1 MAMQAM
7 GASGQS
13 GGGAKPK
20 NFNQTASRLMG
31 YFAPYKG
38 RVFAMIGCALLGVFF
53 NIIGPK
59 ILGNATNIVASGV
72 QSGNIPFLRFQL
84 TLVALAVV
92 YALSAIFTY
101 IQQKTT
107 ASVAQTTLY
116 DLREEVDKKIQRL
129 PLNYYDTHTHGDIL
143 SRTTTDIETISTTI
157 QQLLTQFVTSAFTI
171 IGIIFMML
179 TLSWE
184 MTVIALLVL
193 PVALGLCGLVIK
205 RSQKY
210 YKGQQQKLGGV
221 NSYVEE
227 LYSGHTIMKLYGTED
242 ASGDTFDEMNDELYE
257 DARRAQFT
265 SSIMMP
271 LTNMV
276 GNVGYVGI
284 CVFGGIMATGGQL
297 TVGAIQAFIQYMQQF
312 TQPIIQTTNILNLLQ
327 STIAAA
333 ERVFDLLDEK
343 EQSPER
349 ETLQTLE
356 KVQGD
361 IQFEGVK
368 FGYTPEKLLITDMN
382 VHVKPAQ
389 KVGICG
395 PTGAGKTTLVNL
407 LMRFYDLN
415 GGAIRIDG
423 VDSCDMSRQNLR
435 RLFGMVLQD
444 TWLYEASI
452 RDNIRYG
459 RPEATD
465 KEVEEACQMANAD
478 YFIKTLPEGYDT
490 LIDESAS
497 NLSAGQKQLLTIAR
511 AFCADP
517 QILILDEATSSVD
530 TRTEKLISQAMA
542 RLTEGKTNF
551 QIAHRLSTIKDSDL
565 ILVLRDGDLVEQGN
579 HEELLQMH
587 GTYAELYNS
596 QFA

>member
-1 MAMQAM
+1 MANQQETVQKNKPQDF
-7 GASGQS
+7 GQI
-13 GGGAKPK
+13 AR
-20 NFNQTASRLMG
+20 RLLG
-31 YFAPYKG
+31 YFKPYKY
-38 RVFAMIGCALLGVFF
+38 RVLTMLICALLGVFF
-53 NIIGPK
+53 CILGPK
-59 ILGNATNIVASGV
+59 ILGDATNIIASGV
-72 QSGNIPFLRFQL
+72 QDGEIPFLRFRL
-84 TLVALAVV
+84 TLVSLAVV
-92 YALSAIFTY
+92 YGLSAVFTY
-101 IQQKTT
+101 VQQKVT
-107 ASVAQTTLY
+107 ANVAQTTLY
-116 DLREEVDKKIQRL
+116 DLREDVDHKIQGL
-129 PLNYYDTHTHGDIL
+129 PLGYYDTHTHGDIL
-143 SRTTTDIETISTTI
+143 SRTTTDIETISTTL
-157 QQLLTQFVTSAFTI
+157 QQLLTQFLTSAFTI
-171 IGIIFMML
+171 VGIIFMML
-179 TLSWE
+179 TLSWQ

-193 PVALGLCGLVIK
+193 PAALGLCITVIRK
-205 RSQKY
+205 SQKY
-210 YKGQQQKLGGV
+210 YIGQQKKLGGV

-242 ASGDTFDEMNDELYE
+242 QSGDEFDEMNDNLYE

-271 LTNMV
+271 LTNLV
-276 GNVGYVGI
+276 GNIGYVGI
-284 CVFGGIMATGGQL
+284 CVFGGIMASNGQL

-333 ERVFDLLDEK
+333 GRVFELLDEP
-343 EQSPER
+343 EQSGER
-349 ETLQTLE
+349 EKLQTLQTAKGE
-356 KVQGD
+356 IVFD
-361 IQFEGVK
+361 HVK
-368 FGYTPEKLLITDMN
+368 FGYTPEKMLVTDMN

-407 LMRFYDLN
+407 LMRFYDLAD
-415 GGAIRIDG
+415 GKISIDG
-423 VDSCDMSRQNLR
+423 VDTQDMSRHNLR

-444 TWLYEASI
+444 TWLYSASI

-465 KEVEEACQMANAD
+465 AEVEAACQMANAD
-478 YFIKTLPEGYDT
+478 HFIKTLPEGYDT

-565 ILVLRDGDLVEQGN
+565 ILVLRDGDLVEQGT
-579 HEELLQMH
+579 HDELLGMH

>member
-1 MAMQAM
+1 MAK
-7 GASGQS
+7 QS
-13 GGGAKPK
+13 IQQPAKAKPK
-20 NFNQTASRLMG
+20 DFGQTSRRLLG
-31 YFAPYKG
+31 YFWPYKY
-38 RVFAMIGCALLGVFF
+38 RVAGMIICALLGVFF
-53 NIIGPK
+53 CILGPK
-59 ILGNATNIVASGV
+59 ILGDATNIIANGV
-72 QSGNIPFLRFQL
+72 KGGEIPFLRFRL
-84 TLVALAVV
+84 TLVSLAVV
-92 YALSAIFTY
+92 YGLSAVFTY
-101 IQQKTT
+101 TQQKIT
-107 ASVAQTTLY
+107 AGVAQTTLY
-116 DLREEVDKKIQRL
+116 DLREDVDRKIQRL

-157 QQLLTQFVTSAFTI
+157 QQLLTQFITSAFTI

-179 TLSWE
+179 TLSWQ

-193 PVALGLCGLVIK
+193 PAALFLCSTVIRK
-205 RSQKY
+205 SQKY
-210 YKGQQQKLGGV
+210 YIGQQKKLGSV

-227 LYSGHTIMKLYGTED
+227 LYSGHVIMKLYGAE
-242 ASGDTFDEMNDELYE
+242 ADTTGIFDEMNDALYE

-271 LTNMV
+271 LTNLV
-276 GNVGYVGI
+276 GNIGYVCI
-284 CVFGGIMATGGQL
+284 CVFGGIMASNGQL

-312 TQPIIQTTNILNLLQ
+312 TQPIIQTTNILNMLQ

-333 ERVFDLLDEK
+333 ERVFELLDEN
-343 EQSPER
+343 EQTPER
-349 ETLQTLE
+349 ENLQTLE
-356 KVQGD
+356 TAKGD
-361 IQFEGVK
+361 IQFEGVR
-368 FGYTPEKLLITDMN
+368 FGYTPGKLLITNMN

-407 LMRFYDLN
+407 LMRFYDLA
-415 GGAIRIDG
+415 GGVIRIDG
-423 VDSCDMSRQNLR
+423 VDTTELSRQNVR
-435 RLFGMVLQD
+435 QMFGMVLQD
-444 TWLYEASI
+444 TWLYSASI

-465 KEVEEACQMANAD
+465 AEVEEACQMANAD
-478 YFIKTLPEGYDT
+478 HFIKTLPEGYDT

-511 AFCADP
+511 AFCANP

-530 TRTEKLISQAMA
+530 TRTERLISQAMA

-565 ILVLRDGDLVEQGN
+565 ILVLRDGDLVEQGT
-579 HEELLQMH
+579 HDELLQMH
-587 GTYAELYNS
+587 GTYADLYNS